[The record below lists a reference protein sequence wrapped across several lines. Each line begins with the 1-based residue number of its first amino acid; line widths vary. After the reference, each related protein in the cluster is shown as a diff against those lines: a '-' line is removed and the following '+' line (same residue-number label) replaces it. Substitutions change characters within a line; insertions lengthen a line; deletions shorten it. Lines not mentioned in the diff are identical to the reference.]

1 MNCYKEREI
10 VDTQGTHLHPNPR
23 ASCVS
28 DSSRTTNRRT
38 KRLYP
43 TVEKQDDIAI
53 TLRVPTMAHDIY
65 LLVLA

>member
-1 MNCYKEREI
+1 MNCYKERDI
-10 VDTQGTHLHPNPR
+10 VDTQGTHLRPDPR
-23 ASCVS
+23 ASSVS
-28 DSSRTTNRRT
+28 DSSRTSNRGT
-38 KRLYP
+38 EMLYP